1 MPKTK
6 QQKRREALER
16 REGDAKKWSE
26 QLAMRQRE
34 NTAQGIRSDAGTD
47 DLVAKCSRAEY
58 DVKRLRLALG
68 ITAS

>member
-16 REGDAKKWSE
+16 READAKRWHE
-26 QLAMRQRE
+26 QLALRQRE
-34 NTAQGIRSDAGTD
+34 NAARGIAEEAGTD
-47 DLVAKCSRAEY
+47 DFVAKWSRAEY